1 MSTLQTPLH
10 SGFTAASAAAD
21 VVAGID
27 LTGKTALVTGGASG
41 LGVETVRAL
50 ASAGAT
56 IVVPARDTARAA
68 LTLDGIDNVEIGQM
82 DLLDPASIDA
92 FAGVFVATG
101 RSLQILVASA
111 GIMGGPLVRDAR
123 GYESHFA
130 TNHLGHFQ
138 LAARVWPALARA
150 GGARVVSVS
159 SWGHRYSTVHFD
171 DINFD
176 RRDYVPLEGYGQSKT
191 ANVLFAVELDRRGR
205 EHGVRAFALHP
216 GSAYTPLA
224 RYTSVEELRRIGVLD
239 QDGQPIVD
247 PTRNLKSVAQGAAT
261 SVWCATN
268 PKLNGLGGVY
278 CENCDIAPLR
288 SGDEPVPA
296 DRNPSLAQGVMP
308 YAVDLETAARL
319 WSVSEEMLDLTFL

>member
-1 MSTLQTPLH
+1 MSTQQTPLH
-10 SGFTAASAAAD
+10 SGFTAASTAAD
-21 VVAGID
+21 VIAGTD
-27 LTGKTALVTGGASG
+27 LSGKTALVTGGASG

-50 ASAGAT
+50 ASAGAAV
-56 IVVPARDTARAA
+56 VVPARDIARAA
-68 LTLDGIDNVEIGQM
+68 ATLEGIDGVEIGQM
-82 DLLDPASIDA
+82 DLLDPVSIDA
-92 FAGVFVATG
+92 FAGDFAATG
-101 RSLQILVASA
+101 RPLQILVDSA

-138 LAARVWPALARA
+138 LAARVWPALAAA

-171 DINFD
+171 DINFE
-176 RRDYVPLEGYGQSKT
+176 RREYVPLEAYGQSKT

-224 RYTSVEELRRIGVLD
+224 KHTSDEELRRIGVLD
-239 QDGQPIVD
+239 QNGQPIVD
-247 PTRNLKSVAQGAAT
+247 PSRNLKSVAQGAAT
-261 SVWCATN
+261 SVWCATS
-268 PKLNGLGGVY
+268 PKLDGLGGVY
-278 CENCDIAPLR
+278 CENSDIAPLR
-288 SGDEPVPA
+288 SGDEPAPT

-308 YAVDLETAARL
+308 YAVDPGTAARL